1 MFEFIIVLSII
12 IAAVIVFL
20 SYIVDIFQN
29 LKYRNHLLLVCGIL
43 YVVIILVINPD
54 QVTQHDLYG
63 LKAVSQLALFPLF
76 VIVPFL
82 YIEQWT
88 GTVFSKFSIF
98 FGAAVLVNYYYA
110 FLIYGN
116 YYFDQFWQVDGLV
129 WTAGILI
136 PAFLVFFGI
145 YLGNQFLSKK
155 PEDKPIQSGSQKS
168 SIIPEQMRKVIVV
181 IVGLLVFCSPS
192 LLIGFIGNTEPC
204 GGFEVYTVD
213 PSQTSNGIVIHLTEN
228 DFREFPKMAP
238 IIRDAQYTTEKCF
251 SYQYDSNDCVGKGPI
266 ACNREPQFG
275 KYQVNSYNGSS
286 QTEFV
291 KTYLEYEGRFY
302 FMIQSSYV

>member
-20 SYIVDIFQN
+20 SYIADIFQK
-29 LKYRNHLLLVCGIL
+29 LKFRNHLLLVCGIL
-43 YVVIILVINPD
+43 YVLIMLVLNPD
-54 QVTQHDLYG
+54 QATQHDLYN
-63 LKAVSQLALFPLF
+63 LKTISQLALFPLF

-129 WTAGILI
+129 WTAGILV

-145 YLGNQFLSKK
+145 YFGNQFLSQK
-155 PEDKPIQSGSQKS
+155 PEDKPIQSVSQKS
-168 SIIPEQMRKVIVV
+168 SFISGQMRKVIVV
-181 IVGLLVFCSPS
+181 IVGLLVFCIPS
-192 LLIGFIGNTEPC
+192 LLIGLIGNTQSC
-204 GGFEVYTVD
+204 GGFEMYTVD
-213 PSQTSNGIVIHLTEN
+213 PPQSSNGTVIHLTEN
-228 DFREFPKMAP
+228 DFRKFPKMAP
-238 IIRDAQYTTEKCF
+238 IIRDAQYTTGTCLNSMYH
-251 SYQYDSNDCVGKGPI
+251 SYPCVGKGWIP
-266 ACNREPQFG
+266 CNLGSQFG
-275 KYQVNSYNGSS
+275 KYQD
-286 QTEFV
+286 
-291 KTYLEYEGRFY
+291 KYLEYEGRFY
-302 FMIQSSYV
+302 FMERSYYT